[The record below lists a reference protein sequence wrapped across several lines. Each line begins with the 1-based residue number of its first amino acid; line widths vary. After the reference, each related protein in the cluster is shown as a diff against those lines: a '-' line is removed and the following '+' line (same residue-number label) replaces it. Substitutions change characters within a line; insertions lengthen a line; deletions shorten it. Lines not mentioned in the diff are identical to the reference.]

1 MYVKLYIS
9 FMFLFLFSS
18 NYEIH
23 KLVHSIIYLRCV
35 IFFFFL
41 GEKRS
46 DKSLQKE
53 GGQRNRTRN
62 SYRRKGAGTNDWM
75 GRERK
80 RCILD
85 VSD

>member
-1 MYVKLYIS
+1 MYHAMYNCII
-9 FMFLFLFSS
+9 LFVFS
-18 NYEIH
+18 
-23 KLVHSIIYLRCV
+23 LL
-35 IFFFFL
+35 L

-62 SYRRKGAGTNDWM
+62 SYRRKSVGTSDWM

-80 RCILD
+80 RFTLD
-85 VSD
+85 VSDSDREW